1 MRLFRLPELVPEYI
15 THWPT
20 VVCTPATPQVATQP
34 EVLADAQPNEVVVCA
49 TTVGET
55 TTFWHGILQA
65 PAPSD
70 LVPVPQPEVGL
81 TRLQVTV
88 AIVVTATGATAM
100 LVTAMLV
107 TATPQLQPGV
117 VLGTARPPCMHWT
130 TPVPVLTQV
139 KV

>member
-88 AIVVTATGATAM
+88 ARLVVTAVATA
-100 LVTAMLV
+100 L
-107 TATPQLQPGV
+107 QLQPGV
-117 VLGTARPPCMHWT
+117 VLATAVPSRMHWT
-130 TPVPVLTQV
+130 APLPVLTQV

>member
-88 AIVVTATGATAM
+88 ARLV
-100 LVTAMLV
+100 VTAMLV
-107 TATPQLQPGV
+107 ATALQLQPGV
-117 VLGTARPPCMHWT
+117 VLATAVPSRMHWT
-130 TPVPVLTQV
+130 TPLPVLTQV

>member
-20 VVCTPATPQVATQP
+20 VVCTPETPQVATQP

-100 LVTAMLV
+100 LVTA
-107 TATPQLQPGV
+107 TPQLQPGV
-117 VLGTARPPCMHWT
+117 VLGTATPPCMHWT